1 MAYNRDDSEILN
13 VQNALRSGYN
23 DMYTTAPDV
32 LDKRMKELNKV
43 IEQKAVEIAQNS
55 LEKAQNNKK
64 YMEVKKREAQLD
76 ELAREMAKAILDENK
91 RYVDGELIDMAKQ
104 EVTNEDK
111 GGNENVQ
118 EKKKRGRKKATAS
131 K

>member
-13 VQNALRSGYN
+13 LQNALRSGYN

-43 IEQKAVEIAQNS
+43 IEQKAVEMAQNS

-64 YMEVKKREAQLD
+64 YVEVKRRESQID
-76 ELAREMAKAILDENK
+76 ELAKEMAVAILEENK
-91 RYVDGELIDMAKQ
+91 KYVDGELIDMAK
-104 EVTNEDK
+104 EDITNESE
-111 GGNENVQ
+111 GGNKDVQ
-118 EKKKRGRKKATAS
+118 EKKTRGRKKATS

>member
-32 LDKRMKELNKV
+32 LDKRMRELNKV